1 MTETVPNGPL
11 TGLRVIEM
19 VGVGP
24 APFCGMLLAD
34 MGADVVRIDRLGG
47 SDLGVRFP
55 VAFDLLNRNKRSLA
69 LDLKHSSGIGV
80 VRRMARNADVL
91 IEGFRPGVMERLG
104 LGPDDLHVGRSKLV
118 YGRMTGWG
126 QDGPLAKAAGHDIN
140 YIAITGCLDAMG
152 RDDGKPTI
160 PLNLI
165 GDFGGGTLYLA
176 MGVLAAVIEARR
188 SGIGQTI
195 DCAIID
201 GVTNLLTMHHAM
213 NQMGAWQPRR
223 GTNIIDGGAPFYD
236 VYETS
241 DGRYVSVGAIEPKF
255 YKDLIERIGLVDAGL
270 PDQYDKSGWARLR
283 AEFTSTFK
291 SKTSAEWCAI
301 LEGTDACFAPVL
313 TIEEAAHHP
322 QNAARTNLVEAFGAL
337 HSVPAPR
344 FSRTPGFLRRA
355 PSAPGVDSAEAL
367 SAWGFLPGEIEALSA
382 AGITPSSSSHDPIA
396 PDGTQPTR

>member
-1 MTETVPNGPL
+1 MTEAVPNGPL

-47 SDLGVRFP
+47 SDLGVQFP
-55 VAFDLLNRNKRSLA
+55 AAFDLLNRNKRSLA
-69 LDLKHSSGIGV
+69 LDLKHSSGV
-80 VRRMARNADVL
+80 ALVRRMAGTADVL
-91 IEGFRPGVMERLG
+91 LEGFRPGVMERLG

-140 YIAITGCLDAMG
+140 YVAITGCLDAMG
-152 RDDGKPTI
+152 RDDGPPTI

-176 MGVLAAVIEARR
+176 MGVLAAVIESRQ
-188 SGIGQTI
+188 SGIGQMV

-213 NQMGAWQPRR
+213 NQMGAWHPRR

-236 VYETS
+236 VYETR
-241 DGRYVSVGAIEPKF
+241 DGRYVTVGAIEPKF
-255 YKDLIERIGLVDAGL
+255 YKDLIERIGLAGSSL
-270 PDQYDKSGWARLR
+270 PAQYDKSGWARIK
-283 AEFTSTFK
+283 AEFTATFK
-291 SKTSAEWCAI
+291 SKTSAEWRVI

-313 TIEEAAHHP
+313 TVEEAAVHP
-322 QNAARTNLVEAFGAL
+322 QNAARNNLVETFGAL
-337 HSVPAPR
+337 HPAPAPR
-344 FSRTPGFLRRA
+344 FSRTPGSLRSA
-355 PSAPGVDSAEAL
+355 PSEPGVDSAEAL
-367 SAWGFLPGEIEALSA
+367 SAWGFLPDEIEALGVT
-382 AGITPSSSSHDPIA
+382 GIIPSPRA
-396 PDGTQPTR
+396 Q